1 VFVGQR
7 RKKVYYILRY
17 NKEHSHE
24 RNDFLELE
32 YETSNGLRQEG
43 EDVNVKVQSEL
54 KRLEEKI
61 LMAKGRKR
69 DKAIET
75 YRELLRLVRDEPI
88 YLLRYE

>member
-1 VFVGQR
+1 MIV
-7 RKKVYYILRY
+7 
-17 NKEHSHE
+17 
-24 RNDFLELE
+24 LELE
-32 YETSNGLRQEG
+32 YEASGRFIQEG

-61 LMAKGRKR
+61 LAAKGKKR

-88 YLLRYE
+88 FLLRYE